1 VTEPMAS
8 TDADIQKRRS
18 TRIAQAVPVTV
29 MGVDALGQA
38 FKERTSTVSVNCH
51 GCKYQSKHYV
61 PKGSQI
67 TVEIARPQ
75 SDAPPRVV
83 EATVAW
89 VQRPR
94 TVRELFQIGV
104 QFTVPGNAWGIA
116 FPPADWFPLPD
127 EKEAAIEIPIAP
139 AATPTPKNQA
149 LIDQSIKEAVD
160 QQAKAQVSAP
170 VVEMEARKTAP
181 SAPPE
186 DNVRVLPGPAEAS
199 AQGHETMSM
208 ARQMARLL
216 AEAKQHLRRTMQSDA
231 AGAVAQEVRTAR
243 EQAEAGLRSAV
254 NEAVEESVTKA
265 TENSVH
271 ASVQSAVQTAVQG
284 SLQQLVEQATQQV
297 VQNAL
302 AAFEQARQAAAPK
315 LGELDAQ
322 VRAAVERAVENSAAK
337 LAEETIQQSV
347 QQTVEQAV
355 KQSVQQAVDRATA
368 SLPVAQSTG
377 AAVAP
382 TEEMLRQLD
391 EAGQERLAA
400 WRKEIED
407 AAGKLQAQSR
417 ENMSAESEAATRK
430 WREQFDVALTGAS
443 EQMSAQLNQIS
454 QAATAR
460 AEQEISA
467 RSASLQG
474 LLNEAASE
482 AQKNL
487 EALCSGLEQERTRAE
502 AVIGKADEAVRRA
515 EETSAQMEA
524 MSRAAYDEAQKHLDG
539 LLASQTADLGRR
551 VDEVIQKKAGEIE
564 KPINDVA
571 DSALKRLAEQVEQQL
586 APHYERARQS
596 GEHLSAAGQETEQKL
611 RRMAEEIEAGLGPQV
626 ERAEQASQQLASANQ
641 HAESALHQFRE
652 QMHEVSEQA
661 LTAALHRM
669 RQQTAELPVEFEQTC
684 RAALARVE
692 EELETKSTDAAHST
706 FEALYKASEWYQKK
720 AQTSMQAALER
731 TMDQSTAGMRERAAE
746 VSRMFGS
753 ELDHYS
759 RSYVEHAQGMI
770 EEDAREIKERTREQL
785 EVTAKTVAASATDEL
800 HRITSES
807 LARFEGAAKISAEQT
822 QGNMKEGAD
831 KALGEFE
838 SHLEERM
845 VQGATLARQHLEEQL
860 KPLVAAFY
868 ARREAEQA
876 AWLEQMK
883 GSVEKS
889 IEQYKERL
897 ENTSNSWLLASATTL
912 GQHSKTVLQTLSEAA
927 EERLRDTC
935 SDVFAGLGETL
946 RMRLLGLSSEVGTSK
961 KPPEKK

>member
-1 VTEPMAS
+1 MTDSMAS
-8 TDADIQKRRS
+8 NDADIQKRRS
-18 TRIAQAVPVTV
+18 TRIAQAIPVTV
-29 MGVDALGQA
+29 VGVDALGQA

-51 GCKYQSKHYV
+51 GCKYQSRHYV
-61 PKGSQI
+61 PKNSQI
-67 TVEIARPQ
+67 TIEIPRAE

-104 QFTVPGNAWGIA
+104 QFAVPGNAWGIA
-116 FPPADWFPLPD
+116 FPPADWFPLPE
-127 EKEAAIEIPIAP
+127 EKNISIEIPVPP
-139 AATPTPKNQA
+139 AK
-149 LIDQSIKEAVD
+149 SVKESSSHARP
-160 QQAKAQVSAP
+160 ASEAP
-170 VVEMEARKTAP
+170 VIEMESRANAP
-181 SAPPE
+181 DVPAE
-186 DNVRVLPGPAEAS
+186 DNVRVLPGPAQAED
-199 AQGHETMSM
+199 TMSV

-243 EQAEAGLRSAV
+243 EQVEAHVRTAV
-254 NEAVEESVTKA
+254 NDAVEESVTKA
-265 TENSVH
+265 TETSVQ
-271 ASVQSAVQTAVQG
+271 ATVQSAVQNAVQG
-284 SLQQLVEQATQQV
+284 SLQQLVEKATQQV

-302 AAFEQARQAAAPK
+302 AAFEQAQKSSTPK
-315 LGELDAQ
+315 PEELDAQ
-322 VRAAVERAVENSAAK
+322 VRAAVERVVEKSAAK
-337 LAEETIQQSV
+337 LAEQTIQQSV
-347 QQTVEQAV
+347 QQTVEHAV
-355 KQSVQQAVDRATA
+355 KQSVQHAVEQATA
-368 SLPVAQSTG
+368 NLPMAQPAG
-377 AAVAP
+377 AVIAP

-391 EAGQERLAA
+391 EAGRARLAA

-417 ENMSAESEAATRK
+417 ENLSAESEAATRK
-430 WREQFDVALTGAS
+430 WREQFDQALTGAS
-443 EQMSAQLNQIS
+443 AQMSEQLNQIS
-454 QAATAR
+454 HAATAR

-474 LLNEAASE
+474 LLNDAASE

-487 EALCSGLEQERTRAE
+487 DELCSGLEQERTRAE

-515 EETSAQMEA
+515 EETSAKMEA
-524 MSRAAYDEAQKHLDG
+524 MSRAAYDDAQKHLDG
-539 LLASQTADLGRR
+539 LLQSQTAEMNRR
-551 VDEVIQKKAGEIE
+551 VDDVIQKKAGELE

-596 GEHLSAAGQETEQKL
+596 SE
-611 RRMAEEIEAGLGPQV
+611 
-626 ERAEQASQQLASANQ
+626 QLANANQ
-641 HAESALHQFRE
+641 HAQDALHHFRT

-661 LTAALHRM
+661 LTASLERM
-669 RQQTAELPVEFEQTC
+669 RQQSAELPAEFEQTC
-684 RAALARVE
+684 RAALTRVE
-692 EELETKSTDAAHST
+692 EELETKTTDATHST

-720 AQTSMQAALER
+720 AQTSMQATLEKM
-731 TMDQSTAGMRERAAE
+731 MDQSTAGMRERAAE
-746 VSRMFGS
+746 VSRMFGA

-759 RSYVEHAQGMI
+759 RSYVEHAQGLI
-770 EEDAREIKERTREQL
+770 EEDAKEIKERTREQL
-785 EVTAKTVAASATDEL
+785 EVTAKTVAASVTDEL
-800 HRITSES
+800 RRITSES
-807 LARFEGAAKISAEQT
+807 LAQFEEAAKVSAEQN
-822 QGNMKEGAD
+822 QASMKEGAD
-831 KALGEFE
+831 KALVEFDG
-838 SHLEERM
+838 HLEERM
-845 VQGATLARQHLEEQL
+845 VQGATLARRHLEEQL
-860 KPLVAAFY
+860 KPLVEAFY

-912 GQHSKTVLQTLSEAA
+912 GQHSKAVLETLSGAA

-946 RMRLLGLSSEVGTSK
+946 RQRLLGLSSEVGTGK

>member
-1 VTEPMAS
+1 MTEPMAS
-8 TDADIQKRRS
+8 NEADIQKRRS
-18 TRIAQAVPVTV
+18 TRIAQSVPVTV
-29 MGVDALGQA
+29 IGVDALGQA

-67 TVEIARPQ
+67 TIEIPRPQ
-75 SDAPPRVV
+75 SDAPARIV

-116 FPPADWFPLPD
+116 FPPPDWFPLPD
-127 EKEAAIEIPIAP
+127 EKEVGIEIPVPLP
-139 AATPTPKNQA
+139 AAEVLGNQP
-149 LIDQSIKEAVD
+149 LIHEEMPAGTL
-160 QQAKAQVSAP
+160 AP
-170 VVEMEARKTAP
+170 VVAMESYSVAASEPTGDK
-181 SAPPE
+181 
-186 DNVRVLPGPAEAS
+186 VRVLPGPTQA
-199 AQGHETMSM
+199 HETMSM

-216 AEAKQHLRRTMQSDA
+216 AEAKQHLRRSMQSGA
-231 AGAVAQEVRTAR
+231 AEAVAQEVRTAR
-243 EQAEAGLRSAV
+243 EQVEVQLRTAV
-254 NEAVEESVTKA
+254 NEAVEDSVTKA

-271 ASVQSAVQTAVQG
+271 RSVQSAVESAVQG
-284 SLQQLVEQATQQV
+284 SLQQLVEQATHQV

-315 LGELDAQ
+315 PEELDTQ
-322 VRAAVERAVENSAAK
+322 VRAAVERVVETSAAK
-337 LAEETIQQSV
+337 LAEQTIQRSV
-347 QQTVEQAV
+347 QQTVEHAV
-355 KQSVQQAVDRATA
+355 KQSVQQAVERATRN
-368 SLPVAQSTG
+368 LPVTQS
-377 AAVAP
+377 AATVTAP

-391 EAGQERLAA
+391 EAAQARLAN
-400 WRKEIED
+400 WRKELED
-407 AAGKLQAQSR
+407 AAGKLREQSR
-417 ENMSAESEAATRK
+417 DNLSAESEAATRK

-443 EQMSAQLNQIS
+443 AQMSEQLNQIS

-515 EETSAQMEA
+515 EETSVQMEA
-524 MSRAAYDEAQKHLDG
+524 MSRAAYDEAQRHLDG
-539 LLASQTADLGRR
+539 LLASQTAELNRR
-551 VDEVIQKKAGEIE
+551 VDDVIQKKAGELE

-571 DSALKRLAEQVEQQL
+571 DGALKRLAEQVEQQL

-596 GEHLSAAGQETEQKL
+596 GQQIAATSQEAEHKL
-611 RRMAEEIEAGLGPQV
+611 QRVAKQV
-626 ERAEQASQQLASANQ
+626 EERLTPQIERAQHTGQQLRAANE
-641 HAESALHQFRE
+641 HAEDALHHFRT

-661 LTAALHRM
+661 LTASLERL
-669 RQQTAELPVEFEQTC
+669 RQQSAELPAEFEQTC

-692 EELETKSTDAAHST
+692 EELETKSADTTHST

-720 AQTSMQAALER
+720 AQTSMQAALEKM
-731 TMDQSTAGMRERAAE
+731 MDQSTGAMRERAAE

-785 EVTAKTVAASATDEL
+785 EETAKTVAASATDEL

-807 LARFEGAAKISAEQT
+807 LARFEEAAKISAEQT
-822 QGNMKEGAD
+822 QAGMKEGAD
-831 KALGEFE
+831 KALGEFDT
-838 SHLEERM
+838 HLEERM
-845 VQGATLARQHLEEQL
+845 VQGATLARKHLEEQL
-860 KPLVAAFY
+860 KPLVEAFY

-912 GQHSKTVLQTLSEAA
+912 GQHSKSVLQTLSEAA

-935 SDVFAGLGETL
+935 ADVFAGLGDTL
-946 RMRLLGLSSEVGTSK
+946 RSRLLGLSSEVGTGK

>member
-1 VTEPMAS
+1 MTESMAS
-8 TDADIQKRRS
+8 NDLDIQKRRS
-18 TRIAQAVPVTV
+18 TRIAQSIPVTV
-29 MGVDALGQA
+29 VGVDALGQA

-51 GCKYQSKHYV
+51 GCKYQSRHYV
-61 PKGSQI
+61 PKSSKI
-67 TVEIARPQ
+67 TIEIPRAE
-75 SDAPPRVV
+75 SDAPPRIV

-127 EKEAAIEIPIAP
+127 EKDLSIEIPVPSTKSAKEPLSHPHPAP
-139 AATPTPKNQA
+139 ETPV
-149 LIDQSIKEAVD
+149 I
-160 QQAKAQVSAP
+160 
-170 VVEMEARKTAP
+170 EMEPRA
-181 SAPPE
+181 SASREPAE
-186 DNVRVLPGPAEAS
+186 DNVRVLPGPAQ
-199 AQGHETMSM
+199 AQDTMSV

-243 EQAEAGLRSAV
+243 EQVEAHVRTAV
-254 NEAVEESVTKA
+254 NDAVEQSVTKA
-265 TENSVH
+265 AKTSVQ
-271 ASVQSAVQTAVQG
+271 ATVQSAVQTAVQG
-284 SLQQLVEQATQQV
+284 SLQQLVEKATQQV

-302 AAFEQARQAAAPK
+302 AAFEQAQKSSTLEPE
-315 LGELDAQ
+315 ELDAQ
-322 VRAAVERAVENSAAK
+322 VRAAVERVVEKSAAK
-337 LAEETIQQSV
+337 LAEQTIQRSV
-347 QQTVEQAV
+347 QQTVEHAV
-355 KQSVQQAVDRATA
+355 KQSVQHAVEQATA
-368 SLPVAQSTG
+368 NLPITRASATVI
-377 AAVAP
+377 AP
-382 TEEMLRQLD
+382 TEDVLRQLD
-391 EAGQERLAA
+391 EAGQARLAA

-417 ENMSAESEAATRK
+417 ENLSAESEAATRK
-430 WREQFDVALTGAS
+430 WREQFDQALTGAS
-443 EQMSAQLNQIS
+443 TQMSEQLNQIS

-467 RSASLQG
+467 RSASLRG
-474 LLNEAASE
+474 LLDEAASE

-487 EALCSGLEQERTRAE
+487 EALCSGLNQERTRAE
-502 AVIGKADEAVRRA
+502 AVIGKADEAVQRA
-515 EETSAQMEA
+515 EETSAKMEE
-524 MSRAAYDEAQKHLDG
+524 MSRAAYDETQKHLDG
-539 LLASQTADLGRR
+539 LLQSQTAELSRR
-551 VDEVIQKKAGEIE
+551 VDDVIQKKAGELE
-564 KPINDVA
+564 GPINDAA

-596 GEHLSAAGQETEQKL
+596 S
-611 RRMAEEIEAGLGPQV
+611 EE
-626 ERAEQASQQLASANQ
+626 LANANQ
-641 HAESALHQFRE
+641 HAENALHQFRA

-661 LTAALHRM
+661 LTASLEHM
-669 RQQTAELPVEFEQTC
+669 RQQSTELPAEFEQTC
-684 RAALARVE
+684 RAALTRVE
-692 EELETKSTDAAHST
+692 EELETKTTDATHST
-706 FEALYKASEWYQKK
+706 FEALYKAAEWYQKK
-720 AQTSMQAALER
+720 AQTSMQSALEKM
-731 TMDQSTAGMRERAAE
+731 TEQSTAGMRERAAE

-770 EEDAREIKERTREQL
+770 EEDAKEIKERTREQL

-800 HRITSES
+800 RRITSES
-807 LARFEGAAKISAEQT
+807 LVQFEEAAKASAEQT
-822 QGNMKEGAD
+822 QAGMKKGAD
-831 KALGEFE
+831 KALGEFDA
-838 SHLEERM
+838 HLEERM
-845 VQGATLARQHLEEQL
+845 VQGATLARRHLEEQL
-860 KPLVAAFY
+860 KPLVEAFY

-876 AWLEQMK
+876 AWLEQMQ

-912 GQHSKTVLQTLSEAA
+912 GQHSKAVLETLSGAA

-946 RMRLLGLSSEVGTSK
+946 RQRLLGLSSEVGTGK

>member
-1 VTEPMAS
+1 MTESMAS
-8 TDADIQKRRS
+8 NDADIQKRRS
-18 TRIAQAVPVTV
+18 TRIAQAIPVTV
-29 MGVDALGQA
+29 IGVDALGQA

-51 GCKYQSKHYV
+51 GCKYQSRHYV
-61 PKGSQI
+61 PKGSPI
-67 TVEIARPQ
+67 TIEIPRAEA
-75 SDAPPRVV
+75 DAPPRIV
-83 EATVAW
+83 EAIVAW

-104 QFTVPGNAWGIA
+104 QFAVPGNAWGIA
-116 FPPADWFPLPD
+116 FPPADWFPLPN
-127 EKEAAIEIPIAP
+127 EKEVSIEIPVPPPAP
-139 AATPTPKNQA
+139 KAPAKDSVAHGRPAAETSAPVIEMESRAATP
-149 LIDQSIKEAVD
+149 
-160 QQAKAQVSAP
+160 SAP
-170 VVEMEARKTAP
+170 A
-181 SAPPE
+181 E
-186 DNVRVLPGPAEAS
+186 DKVRTLPAN
-199 AQGHETMSM
+199 AQAQETMST

-243 EQAEAGLRSAV
+243 EQVEAQVRTAV
-254 NEAVEESVTKA
+254 NDAVKESVTKA
-265 TENSVH
+265 TETSVQ
-271 ASVQSAVQTAVQG
+271 ATVQSAVQNAVQG
-284 SLQQLVEQATQQV
+284 SLQQLVEKATQQV

-302 AAFEQARQAAAPK
+302 AAFEQARQSATPKAA
-315 LGELDAQ
+315 ELDAQ
-322 VRAAVERAVENSAAK
+322 VRAAVERVVESSAAK
-337 LAEETIQQSV
+337 LAEQTIQQSV
-347 QQTVEQAV
+347 QQTVEHAV
-355 KQSVQQAVDRATA
+355 KQSVQHAVEQATA
-368 SLPVAQSTG
+368 NLPVSG
-377 AAVAP
+377 ASATVAAP
-382 TEEMLRQLD
+382 TEDVLRQLD
-391 EAGQERLAA
+391 EAGQARLAA

-417 ENMSAESEAATRK
+417 ENLSAESQAATRK
-430 WREQFDVALTGAS
+430 WREQFDQALTGAS
-443 EQMSAQLNQIS
+443 AQMSEQLNQIS

-474 LLNEAASE
+474 LLDEAASE

-487 EALCSGLEQERTRAE
+487 ETLCSGLEQERTRAE
-502 AVIGKADEAVRRA
+502 AVIGKADDAVRRA

-539 LLASQTADLGRR
+539 LLASQTAQLERR
-551 VDEVIQKKAGEIE
+551 VDDVIQKKAGELE

-571 DSALKRLAEQVEQQL
+571 DNALKRLAEQVEQQL

-596 GEHLSAAGQETEQKL
+596 SE
-611 RRMAEEIEAGLGPQV
+611 
-626 ERAEQASQQLASANQ
+626 QLANANQ
-641 HAESALHQFRE
+641 HAEDTLHQFRA

-661 LTAALHRM
+661 LGASLQRM
-669 RQQTAELPVEFEQTC
+669 REQSAELPAEFEQTC

-692 EELETKSTDAAHST
+692 EELETKTTDATHTT
-706 FEALYKASEWYQKK
+706 FESLYKAAEWYQKK
-720 AQTSMQAALER
+720 AQTSMQSTLEKM
-731 TMDQSTAGMRERAAE
+731 MDQSTSGMRERAAE

-770 EEDAREIKERTREQL
+770 EEDAKEIKERTREQL

-800 HRITSES
+800 RRITGES
-807 LARFEGAAKISAEQT
+807 LARFEEAAKISAQQT
-822 QGNMKEGAD
+822 EAGMKEGAD
-831 KALGEFE
+831 KTLGEFDT
-838 SHLEERM
+838 HLEERM
-845 VQGATLARQHLEEQL
+845 VQGATLARRHLEEQL
-860 KPLVAAFY
+860 KPLVEAFY

-889 IEQYKERL
+889 MEQYKERL

-935 SDVFAGLGETL
+935 SDVFAGLGESL
-946 RMRLLGLSSEVGTSK
+946 RQRLLGISSEVGTGK
-961 KPPEKK
+961 KPQDKK

>member
-1 VTEPMAS
+1 MAS
-8 TDADIQKRRS
+8 NDADIQKRRS
-18 TRIAQAVPVTV
+18 TRIAQAIPITV
-29 MGVDALGQA
+29 VGVDALGQA

-51 GCKYQSKHYV
+51 GCKYQSRHYV
-61 PKGSQI
+61 PKNSQI
-67 TVEIARPQ
+67 TIEIPRAE
-75 SDAPPRVV
+75 SDAPPRTV

-127 EKEAAIEIPIAP
+127 EKNISIEIPVPPP
-139 AATPTPKNQA
+139 ASA
-149 LIDQSIKEAVD
+149 KEPLSHARP
-160 QQAKAQVSAP
+160 AQEAP
-170 VVEMEARKTAP
+170 VLEMESRANAP
-181 SAPPE
+181 SVPSEDE
-186 DNVRVLPGPAEAS
+186 DNVRVLPGPAQ
-199 AQGHETMSM
+199 AQDTMSV

-231 AGAVAQEVRTAR
+231 AGAVAQEIRTAR
-243 EQAEAGLRSAV
+243 EQVEAHVRTAV
-254 NEAVEESVTKA
+254 SHAVEESVTKA
-265 TENSVH
+265 TESSVQ
-271 ASVQSAVQTAVQG
+271 ATVQSAVQNAVQG
-284 SLQQLVEQATQQV
+284 SLQQLVEKATQQV

-302 AAFEQARQAAAPK
+302 AAFEQAQKSSTPK
-315 LGELDAQ
+315 PEELDAQ
-322 VRAAVERAVENSAAK
+322 VRAAVERVVEKSAAK
-337 LAEETIQQSV
+337 LAEQTIQQSV
-347 QQTVEQAV
+347 QQTVEHAV
-355 KQSVQQAVDRATA
+355 KQSVQHAVEKATA
-368 SLPVAQSTG
+368 NLPMAQPAG
-377 AAVAP
+377 AIIAP

-391 EAGQERLAA
+391 EAGQARLAA

-417 ENMSAESEAATRK
+417 ENLNAESEAAARK
-430 WREQFDVALTGAS
+430 WREQFDRALTGAS
-443 EQMSAQLNQIS
+443 AQMSEQLNQIS

-467 RSASLQG
+467 RSASLQE
-474 LLNEAASE
+474 LLNDAASE

-487 EALCSGLEQERTRAE
+487 DELCSGLEQERTRAE
-502 AVIGKADEAVRRA
+502 SVIGKADEAVRRA
-515 EETSAQMEA
+515 EETSAKMEA
-524 MSRAAYDEAQKHLDG
+524 MSRAAFDEAQKHLDG
-539 LLASQTADLGRR
+539 LLASQTAELNRR
-551 VDEVIQKKAGEIE
+551 VDDVIQKKAGELD

-596 GEHLSAAGQETEQKL
+596 SE
-611 RRMAEEIEAGLGPQV
+611 
-626 ERAEQASQQLASANQ
+626 QLANANQ
-641 HAESALHQFRE
+641 HAQDALHQFRV

-661 LTAALHRM
+661 LTASLERM
-669 RQQTAELPVEFEQTC
+669 RQQSVELPAEFEQTC
-684 RAALARVE
+684 RAALTRVE
-692 EELETKSTDAAHST
+692 EELETKTTDATHST

-720 AQTSMQAALER
+720 AQTSMQATLEKM
-731 TMDQSTAGMRERAAE
+731 MDQSTAGMRERAAE

-770 EEDAREIKERTREQL
+770 EEDAKEIKERTREQL
-785 EVTAKTVAASATDEL
+785 EVTAKTVAASVTDEL
-800 HRITSES
+800 RRITSES
-807 LARFEGAAKISAEQT
+807 LAQFEEAAKVSAEQN
-822 QGNMKEGAD
+822 QASMKEGAD
-831 KALGEFE
+831 KALVEFDG
-838 SHLEERM
+838 HLEERM
-845 VQGATLARQHLEEQL
+845 VQGATLARRHLEKQL
-860 KPLVAAFY
+860 KPLVEAFY

-912 GQHSKTVLQTLSEAA
+912 GQHSKAVLETLSGAA

-946 RMRLLGLSSEVGTSK
+946 RQRLLGLSSEVGTGK